1 VKSTQLLQQLRQTNV
16 RELEQQ
22 LRENRERLLK
32 LRESEATRKLDNA
45 LVIRETRR
53 SIARIMTVLRER
65 QIKAE
70 EEQRTA

>member
-1 VKSTQLLQQLRQTNV
+1 MKSTQLLQQLRQINV

-70 EEQRTA
+70 EE

>member
-1 VKSTQLLQQLRQTNV
+1 VKSTQLLQQLRQINE

-65 QIKAE
+65 QIKVE
-70 EEQRTA
+70 EE

>member
-1 VKSTQLLQQLRQTNV
+1 LRQINV

-65 QIKAE
+65 QIKVE
-70 EEQRTA
+70 EE

>member
-1 VKSTQLLQQLRQTNV
+1 MRQINV

-70 EEQRTA
+70 EE

>member
-1 VKSTQLLQQLRQTNV
+1 MKSTQLLQQLRQVNV

>member
-1 VKSTQLLQQLRQTNV
+1 MKSTQLLQQLRQINV

>member
-1 VKSTQLLQQLRQTNV
+1 VKSTQLLQQLRQINV

-70 EEQRTA
+70 EE

>member
-1 VKSTQLLQQLRQTNV
+1 MKSTQLLQQLRQTNV

>member
-1 VKSTQLLQQLRQTNV
+1 MKSTQLLQQLRQINV

-65 QIKAE
+65 QIKADE
-70 EEQRTA
+70 E

>member
-1 VKSTQLLQQLRQTNV
+1 MKSTQLLQQLRQTNV

-70 EEQRTA
+70 EE